1 MEERGKKIYWCLHCE
16 RTFYLESLS
25 WKSKCAY
32 EDCGEWRWNLWEWK
46 EIRKLIPDYPEVPIE
61 GKRYSLYGKPGKNRG
76 LGGGAVG
83 KA

>member
-1 MEERGKKIYWCLHCE
+1 MEERGKTIYWCLHCE
-16 RTFYLESLS
+16 RAFHLESLN

-32 EDCGEWRWNLWEWK
+32 KDCGAWRWDLWEWK

-61 GKRYSLYGKPGKNRG
+61 GEKYPLYGKPGNNCG
-76 LGGGAVG
+76 TGGGAVG